1 MLGSLNPGQEY
12 EKGSPTVEPLNE
24 QRSLLLRCYS
34 LFRKMNPH
42 NSGQN
47 SITLGLETKSTLLS
61 GSKQA
66 GPSQLDGL
74 ITSRH
79 RLRRSWLCDGLEANA
94 EHGAPRLKI
103 KALDRAFVLLDDAVA
118 RAQTQA

>member
-1 MLGSLNPGQEY
+1 MK
-12 EKGSPTVEPLNE
+12 KGSPTVEPLNE

-47 SITLGLETKSTLLS
+47 SITLGLETKSTLLVTLLS
-61 GSKQA
+61 GIQA
-66 GPSQLDGL
+66 GRTLQLDGL
-74 ITSRH
+74 VTSRH
-79 RLRRSWLCDGLEANA
+79 RLRRSWLCDGLEADA

-103 KALDRAFVLLDDAVA
+103 KALNRAFVLLDDAVA
-118 RAQTQA
+118 RTQTQA